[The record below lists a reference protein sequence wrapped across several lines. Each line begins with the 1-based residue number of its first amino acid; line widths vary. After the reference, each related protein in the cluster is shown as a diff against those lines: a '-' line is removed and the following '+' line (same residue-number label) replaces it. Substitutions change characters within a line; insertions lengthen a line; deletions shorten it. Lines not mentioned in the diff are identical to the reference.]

1 MPNLTWELTI
11 KKVTLHPIALRLV
24 SPFQTSFGTQHLRP
38 AIIVRLEAKSGA
50 VGWGE
55 VTADWNPGYSYETV
69 FTAKHVLED
78 FLIPN
83 LPQTLRSDEEWGWLH
98 SVRGHPMAKH
108 GLISAILTAVAE
120 ERGISLAKLLQEM
133 SGAEST
139 KKCVEVGISIGIQP
153 HVDETLKVIEAALAD
168 GYGRIKLKIK
178 PGRDVDD
185 LRRVR
190 QAFPD
195 VVIMADANS
204 AYSLQDADLLRQLDA
219 FKLLM
224 IEQPLAYYDIHDH
237 SQLQPQ
243 LKTPICLDESLHTLG
258 DVKLMHKIG
267 AGKIVNLKPQRV
279 GGLFEAL
286 AIHDFCAANAMPL
299 WVGGMLE
306 TAVGR
311 AVSLALASLPAVT
324 LPSDLSATR
333 RYYNPDEDI
342 ATPPFELNTEDSTVN
357 VPTDPGLGVSID
369 MARLARAEAAFFP
382 L

>member
-1 MPNLTWELTI
+1 MWELTI
-11 KKVTLHPIALRLV
+11 KNVTLHPIALRLV

-38 AIIVRLEAKSGA
+38 AIIVRLEAASGA

-55 VTADWNPGYSYETV
+55 VTADRNPGYSYETI
-69 FTAKHVLED
+69 FTAQHVLED

-83 LPQTLRSDEEWGWLH
+83 MPGTLRSDEKWPWLT

-108 GLISAILTAVAE
+108 ALISAMLTAVAA

-133 SGAEST
+133 SGAAST
-139 KKCVEVGISIGIQP
+139 KARVEVGISIGIQP
-153 HVDETLKVIEAALAD
+153 HIDETLKVIEAALAD

-185 LRRVR
+185 LRRAR
-190 QAFPD
+190 EAFPD
-195 VVIMADANS
+195 AVIMADANS
-204 AYSLQDADLLRQLDA
+204 AYSLGDADLLRELDA
-219 FKLLM
+219 FDLLM
-224 IEQPLAYYDIHDH
+224 IEQPLGYEDIHDH
-237 SQLQPQ
+237 SL
-243 LKTPICLDESLHTLG
+243 LDLATPICLDESLHTLG

-267 AGKIVNLKPQRV
+267 AGQIVNLKPQRV

-286 AIHDFCAANAMPL
+286 AIHNFCAEQSIPL

-333 RYYNPDEDI
+333 RYYDPEEDI
-342 ATPPFELNTEDSTVN
+342 AVPPFELNTEDSTVT
-357 VPTDPGLGVSID
+357 VPTNPGLGVDVD
-369 MARLARAEAAFFP
+369 MARLARAEAAFK
-382 L
+382 